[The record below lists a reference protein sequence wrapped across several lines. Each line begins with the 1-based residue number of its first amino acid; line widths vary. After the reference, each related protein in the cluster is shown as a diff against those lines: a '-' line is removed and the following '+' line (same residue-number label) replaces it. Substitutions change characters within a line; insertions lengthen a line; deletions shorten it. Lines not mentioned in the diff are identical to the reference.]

1 MPNEI
6 RRLLQAPVWRAFD
19 ADDQGRV
26 LAGTDESGT
35 IQLAEIGTRGVI
47 TPLTA
52 LAGACSG
59 RYLVGQR
66 AIVVQHDRAGDER
79 QQLSVLDLERP
90 PTVPLG
96 LGELTPMVGDPSF
109 FHNLLDVGPGWVAY
123 ATNRRNSV
131 DFDLVVR
138 DLASGSER
146 ILHDRGGAIEE
157 AAVGP
162 AARSAVVALSG
173 VAAMAQQLVL
183 VAGDSEP
190 AIALTGRDEPA
201 QHNRPAWYPEGRFL
215 MVTTDRDRDHT
226 VLARLDVEARS
237 WTELVSCPGHDVT
250 GWLSPDGRWLLA
262 MTNQDGVSELA
273 LHDGRTGAHLRDLPL
288 PDQGWVGPPGTPD
301 PVWSPSSEFVAIS
314 FTSPVTPGDIL
325 LVEVASGSVRTIT
338 DSGAVLDG
346 LELVQPTA
354 HLVPAADGESIPCF
368 LYRPRTGGREDGR
381 ATAVLHIHGGPES
394 QAVRNF
400 NPVVQGL
407 VSAGHAVLV
416 PNVRG
421 STGYGKRWYSA
432 DDVGLRMNA
441 VDDLA
446 ALHRWLPQLGLD
458 GDRVALWG
466 GSYGGYMVLAGLAF
480 QPELWAAGVDIVGI
494 SSLVTFLEN
503 TSAYRRVQREHEYGS
518 LEDDREFLTSVS
530 PLSRVAE
537 IVAPL
542 FVIHGANDPRVP
554 LSEAEQLVA
563 ALRTRGVPCDLLV
576 FPDEGHGLAKR
587 ANRLD
592 AYSRA
597 LDFLEAHLGKPA

>member
-6 RRLLQAPVWRAFD
+6 RRLLRAPVWRAFD
-19 ADDQGRV
+19 VDDQGRV

-35 IQLAEIGTRGVI
+35 IQLAEIDTQGVI

-66 AIVVQHDRAGDER
+66 AIVVQHDQAGDER
-79 QQLSVLDLERP
+79 QQLSVLDLKRL

-146 ILHDRGGAIEE
+146 ILHDQGGAIEE
-157 AAVGP
+157 AAVGS

-173 VAAMAQQLVL
+173 LQAMAQQLVL

-201 QHNRPAWYPEGRFL
+201 QHNRPAWYPDGRFL

-226 VLARLDVEARS
+226 VLARLDVESRS

-262 MTNQDGVSELA
+262 MTNQDGVCELA
-273 LHDGRTGAHLRDLPL
+273 LHDGRTGAHLRGLPL

-325 LVEVASGSVRTIT
+325 LVEAGSGSVRTIT

-346 LELVQPTA
+346 LELVQPTS

-368 LYRPRTGGREDGR
+368 LYRPRTGGREDGP
-381 ATAVLHIHGGPES
+381 ATAVVHIHGGPES

-503 TSAYRRVQREHEYGS
+503 TSAYRRAQREHEYGS
-518 LEDDREFLTSVS
+518 LADDRELLTSIS

-537 IVAPL
+537 IEAPL

-554 LSEAEQLVA
+554 LTEAEQLVA
-563 ALRTRGVPCDLLV
+563 ALRTRGVPCELLV